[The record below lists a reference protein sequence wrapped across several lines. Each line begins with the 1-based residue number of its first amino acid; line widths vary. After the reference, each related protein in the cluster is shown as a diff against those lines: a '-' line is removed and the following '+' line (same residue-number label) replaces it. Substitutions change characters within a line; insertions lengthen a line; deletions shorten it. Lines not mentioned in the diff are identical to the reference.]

1 MIQACQELQYVE
13 MFAGTAN
20 VWRAVSQTYPAARVD
35 LTYYKGDPGKQNPM
49 DIMTSAGFATPIRIF
64 RA

>member
-1 MIQACQELQYVE
+1 ME

-49 DIMTSAGFATPIRIF
+49 DIMTSAGFATPNRIF